1 MNNQIIRNYNR
12 ISFKK
17 GSLGFHMDPYHLQ
30 YETRDFYKVVAK
42 PSQKVL
48 MNREKYIK
56 EFNPFLKIN
65 VSKNL
70 DQELVDFYKDKYSK
84 TLIIKTD

>member
-17 GSLGFHMDPYHLQ
+17 GSLGFHMVPYHLQ

-48 MNREKYIK
+48 MNREKYI
-56 EFNPFLKIN
+56 
-65 VSKNL
+65 
-70 DQELVDFYKDKYSK
+70 
-84 TLIIKTD
+84 

>member
-1 MNNQIIRNYNR
+1 M
-12 ISFKK
+12 S
-17 GSLGFHMDPYHLQ
+17 SLKNLRRVPLKFHMIPYHLQ
-30 YETRDFYKVVAK
+30 YETRDFNKVVNK

-65 VSKNL
+65 VSENL
-70 DQELVDFYKDKYSK
+70 DQKLVDFYKNKYTK
-84 TLIIKTD
+84 R

>member
-1 MNNQIIRNYNR
+1 MN
-12 ISFKK
+12 ISRFPIKNNIMR
-17 GSLGFHMDPYHLQ
+17 FHMIPYHLQ
-30 YETRDFYKVVAK
+30 YETRDFNKVVNK

-65 VSKNL
+65 VSENL
-70 DQELVDFYKDKYSK
+70 DQKLVDFYKNKYTK
-84 TLIIKTD
+84 R